1 MPMPRRTC
9 TARSARTEFREGS
22 ATMPSASTIL
32 IAGASRGLGAALA
45 AGFLGRGWNVIGT
58 ARAGSGTALHDLAEK
73 YPGRVRIEA
82 LDIDESGQIAAL
94 RERLAGSVL

>member
-1 MPMPRRTC
+1 
-9 TARSARTEFREGS
+9 
-22 ATMPSASTIL
+22 MPSASTIL

-82 LDIDESGQIAAL
+82 LDIDSDRWNGPVL
-94 RERLAGSVL
+94 RFTARPPRQT